1 MISSDGIRNLN
12 DYFTK
17 AEEMYGT
24 CPFLKYTEKGNE
36 LSRTYTE
43 FMTRVRKFAH
53 FIREYSISAGRK
65 INAALIGHTGYDYLT
80 VMIGTV
86 YAGSAIVPLDSQ
98 MNAETLADHLQRSGA
113 EIIFYEKDLSGTV
126 KAALESCP
134 EVKLS
139 FPVSDADKPLD
150 SLISEHP
157 AEYFTDI
164 SPDECAFIIYTS
176 GTTGKSKG
184 VMLSHRNMLSTILTV
199 KPNPELEK
207 GSVCAFLPPHHVFS
221 VNCDYL
227 YAFRFG
233 MAVCICDDL
242 SHFTDDIKK
251 YQPAT
256 IHIVPMMVK
265 AIYRAL
271 VSAKEEYPEL
281 GVSEIKELVLG
292 KKFSRILSG
301 GGGLPDDL
309 RVGILNFGLRIA
321 SGYGM
326 SECSPSIT
334 EAPFDAPSDK
344 KGTVGMPLS
353 SCRVRIAD
361 DGEVLVK
368 GDNVMIGYYGSP
380 EQTAEVLSEDGWL
393 KTGDIGHLDNDGFLY
408 LTGRKKNLIIL
419 SNGEN
424 VSPEEIEKRFAD
436 CRAVAE
442 IIVFGNNDSLAAEIY
457 PDPSAVAENGR
468 EKTEETV
475 RKAVSEINRDLP
487 SYKRIAEVIFRD
499 KPFERTSSKKIIRS
513 KAGTGI
519 SSAQSGTAQKKQ
531 CASDLEKLTAEI
543 IAKASGRKDFGTDET
558 FASIGLDSF
567 GCVSAITDIY
577 EKLGCSIDLAALMEN
592 DTVEKLAAYIK
603 SSEKTYTDHSVR
615 NEYPLSNL
623 MKYFI
628 YVING
633 NTVGNVPSA
642 IELPLNTDTERL
654 KNAVSAAIDAHPVLK
669 GTVDMKR
676 AVILRNDKSENHID
690 IIKTTESEWKKIKE
704 HLVAPF
710 TYKPG
715 EKLYH
720 IGIYK
725 TEKAV
730 YLRLDLSHAVTD
742 GVSLGMFIRE
752 ISRAYSGEKL
762 TKETN
767 SFYEYLLDEK
777 ARADNGVPD
786 KDSEKFAEI
795 YNGIKIGGSNMTID
809 HGMDIDT
816 VIPATIKQRLYRIN
830 REKVMNFCA
839 EHCTSE
845 NILFL
850 TAFNICISL
859 FSGNESIFTTSIH
872 SGRTDGRYADS
883 IGMYFRQYA
892 CRYDSGK
899 CRTTDELLED
909 TASQVRDVMKL
920 HTSCSSNGEYLF
932 QFQGDIFNV
941 DRIGDLQC
949 KRVDI
954 SIDSHPFRIMIMNRA
969 RSYMLH
975 LSYHANRFD
984 TSTVYVLIDCYQH
997 VVNALLENKTIPE
1010 IISGLP
1016 EEICAG
1022 RLMLSSE
1029 EINAESGRA
1038 LIPESSENTGV
1049 WILDEHTLDLKPFGA
1064 WGTLFIADRKPASY
1078 TSALKNPHAA
1088 GILYNTGI
1096 KARIMPDNSLNVFGP
1111 ESRVVRVENHKGG
1124 YYYDLNEVEKE
1135 AMKCKGVTAARA
1147 YLEYSKEYRVY
1158 VLRLDVET
1166 DSSMNKED
1174 VVSYFNDNV
1183 PENLR
1188 PVKIADKK
1196 PKIRHNQLKR
1206 KNITAGF

>member
-17 AEEMYGT
+17 AEEMYGNS
-24 CPFLKYTEKGNE
+24 PFLKYTENGAE
-36 LSRTYTE
+36 RSRTYTE

-53 FIREYSISAGRK
+53 FIRRYNISAGRK
-65 INAALIGHTGYDYLT
+65 TSIALIGHTGYDYLT

-98 MNAETLADHLQRSGA
+98 MNPETLADHLQRSEA
-113 EIIFYEKDLSGTV
+113 EIIFYEKNLSGTV
-126 KAALESCP
+126 KEALESCP
-134 EVKLS
+134 GVKLS
-139 FPVSDADKPLD
+139 FPFSDADNTTD
-150 SLISEHP
+150 RLISEHP
-157 AEYFTDI
+157 AEHFTDI
-164 SPDECAFIIYTS
+164 NPDESAFIIYTS

-184 VMLSHRNMLSTILTV
+184 VVLNHRNMLSTILTV

-242 SHFTDDIKK
+242 SHFIDDIKK

-265 AIYRAL
+265 AIFRAL
-271 VSAKEEYPEL
+271 AAAKETHPEMS
-281 GVSEIKELVLG
+281 VTEIKELVLG
-292 KKFSRILSG
+292 KKFTRILSG

-309 RVGILNFGLRIA
+309 RLGILNFGLRIA

-334 EAPFDAPSDK
+334 EAPFDAPAEK

-353 SCRVRIAD
+353 CCTVRIAD

-368 GDNVMIGYYGSP
+368 GDNVMTGYYGDT

-393 KTGDIGHLDNDGFLY
+393 KTGDIGHLDDDGYLY

-424 VSPEEIEKRFAD
+424 VSPEEIEKKFAD
-436 CRAVAE
+436 FRAVAE

-457 PDPSAVAENGR
+457 PDPAAVAEKGMK
-468 EKTEETV
+468 EAEEAA
-475 RKAVSEINRDLP
+475 RKAVSEVNRELP
-487 SYKRIAEVIFRD
+487 SYKRISEVFFRD

-519 SSAQSGTAQKKQ
+519 SPVLSGTSQKKQ
-531 CASDLEKLTAEI
+531 CASDLEKITSEI
-543 IAKASGRKDFGTDET
+543 IAKASGRKNFGTDET
-558 FASIGLDSF
+558 FASLGLDSF

-577 EKLGCSIDLAALMEN
+577 EKLGISIDLAALMEN

-603 SSEKTYTDHSVR
+603 TAEKSGTDHSVR
-615 NEYPLSNL
+615 DEYPLSNL
-623 MKYFI
+623 MKYFV

-642 IELPLNTDTERL
+642 IELPLSTDTERL

-676 AVILRNDKSENHID
+676 AVILRNDMAENHID
-690 IIKTTESEWKKIKE
+690 IIRTTESEWKKIKE

-720 IGIYK
+720 IGIYR

-742 GVSLGMFIRE
+742 GVSLGMFITE

-762 TKETN
+762 KTETN

-777 ARADNGVPD
+777 ARADSGVPE
-786 KDSEKFAEI
+786 KDSEEYAKI
-795 YNGIKIGGSNMTID
+795 YDGIKIDGSNMTIA
-809 HGMDIDT
+809 HGMDIDC
-816 VIPATIKQRLYRIN
+816 VVPATIKQRLYRIN

-859 FSGNESIFTTSIH
+859 FSGNKSIFTTSIH

-909 TASQVRDVMKL
+909 TASQVRNVMKL
-920 HTSCSSNGEYLF
+920 HTSCSGNGEYLF

-941 DRIGDLQC
+941 DKIGDLPC

-954 SIDSHPFRIMIMNRA
+954 NIDSHPFRIMIMNRA

-1022 RLMLSSE
+1022 RLTLSSE
-1029 EINAESGRA
+1029 EINAEAGREIVQASSG
-1038 LIPESSENTGV
+1038 NTTV
-1049 WILDEHTLDLKPFGA
+1049 CVLDEQSLDFKPFGS
-1064 WGTLFIADRKPASY
+1064 WGTLFTADKEPLSY
-1078 TSALKNPHAA
+1078 TSAAKNPHAS

-1096 KARIMPDNSLNVFGP
+1096 KARIMPDNSLNIFGP

-1135 AMKCKGVTAARA
+1135 AIKCNGVTAAHA

-1158 VLRLDVET
+1158 VLKLDVET
-1166 DSSMNKED
+1166 DGSMDRND
-1174 VVSYFNDNV
+1174 VTSYFEENV

-1188 PVKIADKK
+1188 PVKITDSKRR
-1196 PKIRHNQLKR
+1196 IRRNQLK
-1206 KNITAGF
+1206 KKKVTAVN